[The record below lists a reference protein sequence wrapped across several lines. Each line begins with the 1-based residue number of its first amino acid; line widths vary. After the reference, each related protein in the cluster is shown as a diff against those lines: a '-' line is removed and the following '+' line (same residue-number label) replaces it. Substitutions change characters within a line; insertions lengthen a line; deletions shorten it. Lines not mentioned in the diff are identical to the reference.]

1 MLSAIAPLVQHWYAT
16 FGYGG
21 IILAMALESC
31 LIPLPSE
38 IVMPLAGAFTLA
50 AFGGQFNLPAVAV
63 AGAFGCVI
71 GSLVAYGIGA
81 WGGRPFIYRY
91 GRYVLISRSEFDL
104 ADRWFQR
111 WGGAIAFFS
120 RLLPIVRTYISLP
133 AGISRMR
140 LIPFITYTFLGSLIW
155 SGVLAYIGQQL
166 GAHYDTLGGVF
177 HGFDVIVA
185 LIIVALVVF
194 YIVRHVRHARAEKA
208 NALAH
213 AATLDATTHAPRTA
227 PTSSPAAGSPR
238 GQHTYGATQ
247 TPATHSTPN
256 ATPEP
261 PTSKRS

>member
-1 MLSAIAPLVQHWYAT
+1 MLSALGPLIQHWYMT
-16 FGYGG
+16 FGYAG

-50 AFGGQFNLPAVAV
+50 AFGKLFNLPGVAV

-91 GRYVLISRSEFDL
+91 GKYVLVSRRDFDL
-104 ADRWFQR
+104 ADRWFSR

-140 LIPFITYTFLGSLIW
+140 LIPFVIYTFLGSLIW
-155 SGVLAYIGQQL
+155 SGILAYIGQQL

-177 HGFDVIVA
+177 HGFDVIVGV
-185 LIIVALVVF
+185 IIVALLVL
-194 YIVRHVRHARAEKA
+194 YLVRHFRHAHEDEVRGAS
-208 NALAH
+208 N
-213 AATLDATTHAPRTA
+213 TQNVTHERQ
-227 PTSSPAAGSPR
+227 SSGR
-238 GQHTYGATQ
+238 
-247 TPATHSTPN
+247 
-256 ATPEP
+256 
-261 PTSKRS
+261 K